1 MNMNRARIKSIVVLN
16 LCVYKCQAG
25 DLPAQQ
31 ILSTSRRP
39 ILKSLESCLI
49 MDISFSPHFF
59 RRFYDRAIE
68 KLRALREIDLF
79 LGFVAYREIVPRA
92 PRGWVLVKLICMKIV
107 TKILTTLS
115 FPTDLTRRVSLGVSR
130 IERNREHSTDFRGTR
145 LRWIPRGIRSVSLFV
160 CAASFCSPNFRDNN
174 DLGSAVSRIMTS
186 QRSCQEPGDQINW
199 FGNGKDECLK
209 FQVALIIWSVYWW
222 GLRWFEYCAL
232 DWFVPVIYDLSETT
246 ENNKAVQY

>member
-49 MDISFSPHFF
+49 MDISFSPRFF

-79 LGFVAYREIVPRA
+79 LGFVAYREIVPKA
-92 PRGWVLVKLICMKIV
+92 PRGWVLVRLICMKIV

-115 FPTDLTRRVSLGVSR
+115 FPTDLNRRVSLGVSR
-130 IERNREHSTDFRGTR
+130 IERNREHSTDFQGTR
-145 LRWIPRGIRSVSLFV
+145 LRRIPRGIRSVSLFV
-160 CAASFCSPNFRDNN
+160 CAASFCSPTSGTITTLVHRWVGSWHHKGAVKSRETKLI
-174 DLGSAVSRIMTS
+174 DLGMEETNAWNSKWLWLYDRFIDDGFGDLNIARSTGSS
-186 QRSCQEPGDQINW
+186 Q
-199 FGNGKDECLK
+199 
-209 FQVALIIWSVYWW
+209 
-222 GLRWFEYCAL
+222 
-232 DWFVPVIYDLSETT
+232 
-246 ENNKAVQY
+246 